1 MGLNSIQ
8 KSKQAVKIDVGRE
21 IQEVNSEMRASDK
34 RGIQSQKLESQKS
47 NQEWPIMV
55 AMNKND

>member
-8 KSKQAVKIDVGRE
+8 KSKQAVKIDVGPE

-34 RGIQSQKLESQKS
+34 REIQSQKLESQKS
-47 NQEWPIMV
+47 NQEWPIVV